1 MRLITPMRVL
11 TPAPHQLRLD
21 ANDWKILSEIRNNAR
36 QPLTKIAEK
45 CHLSR
50 QIVEYRLKQ
59 MSDQQLITGY
69 RTVVNIRKLGYK
81 SYHVFVD
88 AHTPVEE
95 KELLSR
101 ALKSDY
107 VNALIMYSGR
117 YNMEISILAKDE
129 EDFLKKYAQL
139 ADQIHVRKDQF
150 LVLLETISARVLPDK
165 YIKKLPDRIN
175 FQEVKEKEKSVS
187 FDATDL
193 KMLYSLSKDAT
204 KTNVS
209 LAEELKLSKDAIK
222 YRLRQLEESGLIV
235 EYRPA
240 VNYSALGFSINAVLV
255 NLNQDLAKVKQFEN
269 FLKAEQSVLWC
280 AKTFGYYDYLIYV
293 ISHNLDEFHD
303 TINKMKTQFAEVIKN
318 YEVLFAYEEVKYEF
332 MSKSVMMEW
341 GMK

>member
-1 MRLITPMRVL
+1 MRVL
-11 TPAPHQLRLD
+11 TPLQHQLKLD

-59 MSDQQLITGY
+59 MADQQLITGY

-88 AHTPVEE
+88 AHTPIEE
-95 KELLSR
+95 KELLAR
-101 ALKSDY
+101 ALKADY

-117 YNMEISILAKDE
+117 YNMEISIIAKDE

-165 YIKKLPDRIN
+165 YIKKIPDKVN
-175 FQEVKEKEKSVS
+175 FQEVKIRNKPVS

-193 KMLYSLSKDAT
+193 KLLYLLSKDAT
-204 KTNVS
+204 QTNVA
-209 LAEELKLSKDAIK
+209 LAEELKLSKDVIK
-222 YRLRQLEESGLIV
+222 YRLKQLEESGLIV

-255 NLNQDLAKVKQFEN
+255 NLNQDLIKVKQFEN

-332 MSKSVMMEW
+332 MSKSIVGELS
-341 GMK
+341 KKLR